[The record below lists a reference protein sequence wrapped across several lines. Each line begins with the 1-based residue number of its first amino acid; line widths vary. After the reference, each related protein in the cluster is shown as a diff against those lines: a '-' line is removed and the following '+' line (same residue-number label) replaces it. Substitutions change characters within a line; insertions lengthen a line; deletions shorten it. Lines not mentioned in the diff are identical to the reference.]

1 MNFREEQ
8 FKKTKQSLFDALE
21 RLISGNIK
29 NAELKDKINNGKL
42 KINSSSVEKEA
53 DLSVGVLRNHP
64 DVVDAIKLF
73 IKNEKI
79 KKLDIKST
87 NELADIELDSKNESL
102 QKIKKQKI
110 EQKDEIFNLNNAMSN
125 QLSQHQMLMVSL
137 TNELNEN
144 QKENIL
150 KFKGG

>member
-21 RLISGNIK
+21 RLISGEIK
-29 NAELKDKINNGKL
+29 NTELKDKRNNGKL
-42 KINSSSVEKEA
+42 KINRSSVEKEA

-64 DVVDAIKLF
+64 DVVEAIKLS

-87 NELADIELDSKNESL
+87 DELSDIELDSKNESL

-125 QLSQHQMLMVSL
+125 QLALHQMLVVAL
-137 TNELNEN
+137 TNDLNEDR
-144 QKENIL
+144 KENVFNL
-150 KFKGG
+150 KKQ

>member
-1 MNFREEQ
+1 MNFREEK

-21 RLISGNIK
+21 RLISGDIK
-29 NAELKDKINNGKL
+29 NTELKDKRNNGKL
-42 KINSSSVEKEA
+42 KINRSSVEKEA
-53 DLSVGVLRNHP
+53 EFSVGVLRNHP
-64 DVVDAIKLF
+64 DVVDAIKLS

-87 NELADIELDSKNESL
+87 DELSDIELDSKNESL

-125 QLSQHQMLMVSL
+125 QLAQHQMLMVAL
-137 TNELNEN
+137 TNELNEH
-144 QKENIL
+144 QKEKVFI
-150 KFKGG
+150 FKK